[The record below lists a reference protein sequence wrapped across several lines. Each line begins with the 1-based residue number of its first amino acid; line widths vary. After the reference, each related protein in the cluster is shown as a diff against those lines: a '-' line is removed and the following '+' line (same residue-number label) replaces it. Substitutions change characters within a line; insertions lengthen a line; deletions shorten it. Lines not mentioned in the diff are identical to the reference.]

1 MPSHGRIRVL
11 SWNLHH
17 GRDFPPDPRLL
28 TLRSRLLR
36 ISERNATHLQVNRD
50 LLPEFAAL
58 LAGTSWEV
66 ALLQE
71 CPPRWTA
78 DLARRCAADA
88 HVSLTSRNSFPALRA
103 GIARLNPDLI
113 GANEGGSNTTLVR
126 RGRTVERE
134 EVEIR
139 PRPPL
144 RLQPERRTMALTRLD
159 SGLCIANLHAS
170 AVNRELAEADVLIAA
185 ERALEWA
192 GGNPLILGGD
202 FNLRPATSG
211 IFELLE
217 RRHGIIGATERS
229 AIDHLLV
236 RDLEV
241 IEPAAS
247 WPPERREARRQGLA
261 IRLSDHSPVE
271 ALLSIPSPS

>member
-1 MPSHGRIRVL
+1 MPSEGRIRAL

-17 GRDFPPDPRLL
+17 GRDFPPDPGLL
-28 TLRSRLLR
+28 TWRSRLLR
-36 ISERNATHLQVNRD
+36 INERNATHLQVNRD

-58 LAGTSWEV
+58 LAGASWEV

-88 HVSLTSRNSFPALRA
+88 HISLTSRNSLPALRA

-126 RGRTVERE
+126 RGRIVERE

-144 RLQPERRTMALTRLD
+144 RVQPERRTMALTRLD

-170 AVNRELAEADVLIAA
+170 ALAPELAESDVLIAA

-192 GGNPLILGGD
+192 GGSALIFGGD
-202 FNLRPATSG
+202 LNLRPATSG
-211 IFELLE
+211 VFEELE
-217 RRHGIIGATERS
+217 RRHGIVGATEPS
-229 AIDHLLV
+229 AIDHILV
-236 RDLEV
+236 RGLE
-241 IEPAAS
+241 ILEPAAP
-247 WPPERREARRQGLA
+247 WIPERRDVREDGLA
-261 IRLSDHSPVE
+261 IRLSDHAPVE
-271 ALLSIPSPS
+271 LLLSSPSSI

>member
-1 MPSHGRIRVL
+1 MSSESRIRVL

-28 TLRSRLLR
+28 TWRSRLLR

-58 LAGTSWEV
+58 LASASWEV
-66 ALLQE
+66 TLLQE

-78 DLARRCAADA
+78 ALARRCVADA
-88 HVSLTSRNSFPALRA
+88 HVSLTSRNSLPALRA
-103 GIARLNPDLI
+103 RIARRNPDLI
-113 GANEGGSNTTLVR
+113 GANEGGSNAILVR
-126 RGRTVERE
+126 NLRIIERE

-139 PRPPL
+139 RRPPL
-144 RLQPERRTMALTRLD
+144 RLQPERRTMALIRLD

-170 AVNRELAEADVLIAA
+170 ALAPELAESDVLIAA

-192 GGNPLILGGD
+192 GGSALIFGGD
-202 FNLRPATSG
+202 LNLRPATSG
-211 IFELLE
+211 VFEELE
-217 RRHGIIGATERS
+217 RRHGIVGATEPP
-229 AIDHLLV
+229 AIDHILV
-236 RDLEV
+236 RGLEV

-247 WPPERREARRQGLA
+247 WPPERREARQHRLA

-271 ALLSIPSPS
+271 ALLGIPFPS